1 MKIGAYDLSS
11 YFCDGN
17 RRMKDRLQHIKSKAA
32 IGLLPSLLRMWMC
45 VGWMS
50 FGCLLSAQSTQGHIY
65 YADPA
70 PRIDGQG
77 DDWPTDSAI
86 VFVQQNPIAANANT
100 MAVQLSWDEQYLYL
114 YAEVSDQQ
122 IVQLTKDPAQI
133 YLNDA
138 IELYIDPL
146 DDSGNRMDINDYQFI
161 VDHTGAVAVL
171 KGDKSLITDTSNAAP
186 KELGIATVTYRHAV
200 SRMPRIDGHEQG
212 YAVEMALPFAGMGA
226 QPRAGMQLKIDFCVD
241 DLDSL
246 VDLLAIGEGAHL
258 PGFFASNWEGY
269 RDFSF
274 PDHWRTFTL
283 SGEPSMT
290 SRLSRDLLPYW
301 IWIVLGIVVVAGL
314 VIAWQAYRIAQLKDV
329 LPRKAV
335 RPALMRA
342 LAGTSAPAQAAM
354 PAQPTAEMPVVEQT
368 AAPVSAPLAAEPTHA
383 LSPPQDAITQGKPS
397 LRDPVAPLH
406 PQIERCRQYV
416 LQHLDAELKMED
428 LASACALSLRTLQ
441 RVFKDE
447 MDMSPVNFVVLI
459 KMECAADLL
468 RSGRC
473 NVSEAAWQLGFQDS
487 SYFSRVFKK
496 YHGVSPKSFLLA

>member
-1 MKIGAYDLSS
+1 
-11 YFCDGN
+11 
-17 RRMKDRLQHIKSKAA
+17 MKDRLLNMKPKAA
-32 IGLLPSLLRMWMC
+32 IGLRASLLRMWMC
-45 VGWMS
+45 AVWLCIGLS
-50 FGCLLSAQSTQGHIY
+50 LSAQSSLGYIHF
-65 YADPA
+65 ADPA
-70 PRIDGQG
+70 PLIDGQG
-77 DDWPTDSAI
+77 DDWPRDSAI
-86 VFVQQNPIAANANT
+86 IFVQQNPIAANANAV
-100 MAVQLSWDEQYLYL
+100 AVQLAWDEQYLYL
-114 YAEVSDQQ
+114 YAEVSDRQ

-171 KGDKSLITDTSNAAP
+171 KGDKSLITDSSNAAP

-200 SRMPRIDGHEQG
+200 TRLPRVDGHEQG

-226 QPRAGMQLKIDFCVD
+226 TPRLGMQLKIDFCVD
-241 DLDSL
+241 DLDSV
-246 VDLLAIGEGAHL
+246 VDLAAISEGGHL

-269 RDFSF
+269 GDFSF

-283 SGEPSMT
+283 VGEPSMT

-301 IWIVLGIVVVAGL
+301 IWIVLAIVVVAGL
-314 VIAWQAYRIAQLKDV
+314 VIGWQAYRIALLKDV

-342 LAGTSAPAQAAM
+342 LAGL
-354 PAQPTAEMPVVEQT
+354 PAQPSAEMPVAEQI
-368 AAPVSAPLAAEPTHA
+368 APPLSAPLAAEPTVA
-383 LSPPQDAITQGKPS
+383 ASPPQEAIGQDKPI
-397 LRDPVAPLH
+397 LHDPVAPLH
-406 PQIERCRQYV
+406 PQIDRCRQYV

-441 RVFKDE
+441 RIFKDE
-447 MDMSPVNFVVLI
+447 MDMSPGNFVVII
-459 KMECAADLL
+459 KMERAADLL
-468 RSGRC
+468 RSGQC

-496 YHGVSPKSFLLA
+496 YHGVSPKSLLVA